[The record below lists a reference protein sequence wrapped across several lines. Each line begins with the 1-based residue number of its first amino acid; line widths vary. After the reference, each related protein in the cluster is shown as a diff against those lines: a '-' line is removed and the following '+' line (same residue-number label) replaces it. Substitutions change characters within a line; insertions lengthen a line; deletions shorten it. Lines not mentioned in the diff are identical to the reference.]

1 MLILSRKVDEVITIG
16 DTIRIKVLA
25 VHEGQVKL
33 GIDAPK
39 DVKVFRSEVYEQIQQ
54 QNTQAMKTSKSTA
67 QKAAGLLKQVRRK
80 SKDK

>member
-39 DVKVFRSEVYEQIQQ
+39 DVKVFRSEVYELIQR
-54 QNTQAMKTSKSTA
+54 QNMQAMKTSKSTA

>member
-39 DVKVFRSEVYEQIQQ
+39 DVKVFRSEVYELIQR
-54 QNTQAMKTSKSTA
+54 QNMQAMKTSKSTA

-80 SKDK
+80 SKDT